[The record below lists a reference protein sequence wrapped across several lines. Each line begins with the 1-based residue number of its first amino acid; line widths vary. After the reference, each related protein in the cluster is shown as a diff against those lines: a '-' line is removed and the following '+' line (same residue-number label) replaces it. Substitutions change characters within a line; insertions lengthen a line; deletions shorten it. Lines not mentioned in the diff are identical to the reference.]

1 MKSVQGKVILVTG
14 SSRGIG
20 KATAFELAKQGARV
34 VINGKNSDRLQKTKE
49 EFDSQGLSSLAIA
62 ADVTS
67 IDECQSMIDQIISN
81 YGQLDGLIANAGLTM
96 ESNFEDTDPKAFK
109 LVFDSH
115 LYGSIYP
122 VKVSLSHLEK
132 VGGSVVFISSLAG
145 LYGMP
150 RFSAYCS
157 GKMALTAFWQSMR
170 FEKRRSGIHFGLM
183 HICFVKNDAEKTLID
198 LNGKTTLM
206 PPRPTRIQQPQEKI
220 ARKIINMM
228 KYRRN
233 RQVISAYGKLYA
245 FIARYCRPLMNF
257 FLNNYFKT

>member
-1 MKSVQGKVILVTG
+1 
-14 SSRGIG
+14 
-20 KATAFELAKQGARV
+20 
-34 VINGKNSDRLQKTKE
+34 
-49 EFDSQGLSSLAIA
+49 
-62 ADVTS
+62 
-67 IDECQSMIDQIISN
+67 
-81 YGQLDGLIANAGLTM
+81 
-96 ESNFEDTDPKAFK
+96 
-109 LVFDSH
+109 
-115 LYGSIYP
+115 
-122 VKVSLSHLEK
+122 
-132 VGGSVVFISSLAG
+132 
-145 LYGMP
+145 
-150 RFSAYCS
+150 
-157 GKMALTAFWQSMR
+157 
-170 FEKRRSGIHFGLM
+170 M